1 MAYDLPVERIL
12 HPRLL
17 SCPPETP
24 LREAARLMSDAR
36 CSSILVMEG
45 SQLQGIWTERDALTI
60 DFSLPDALDMPISR
74 VMSSP
79 VKTIPGRTS
88 VGEAA
93 LRFKLDSVR
102 HYVVV
107 NDGGEHLGIVTQSDV
122 VQNQGVE
129 YFVQLRDVNSVL
141 REPPI
146 WVPGTLPLGEAAKRM
161 REVRRDALV
170 VEGPDGEA
178 GILTERDIIRL
189 ISRERL
195 DGAIWEMA
203 SKPLVSVAAE
213 SSLFH
218 ARTLFSENHIRHL
231 GVTGPAGE
239 LIGLITYGDILAS
252 IEHDYVQDLQKALRE
267 REQQLSISNHHLKLA
282 QKVFDTSAEGIMV
295 TDENVCIESVNPAF
309 TRITGY
315 EIGEVLGAKPSILKS
330 GRHNPNFYRE
340 MWAALEL
347 SGAWQGEIWNRRK
360 NGEIYPEWLSIS
372 TVRNQDGRITNYVA
386 IFTDITARKEA
397 EERVHH
403 LAYHDALTGLPNRS
417 LFLEHLDHALHHAH
431 RQGVMVALM
440 FLDLDRFKLINDTF
454 GHAMGDKLLV
464 ETASRLSGCVREGDT
479 VSRLGGDEFT
489 VILEDLR
496 SADDAALIAR
506 KILDTLSQPMV
517 LDGQELFITPSIGI
531 SLYPTDSLYPE
542 PLVKHADAAMYQA
555 KERGRHNYQFY
566 TPDMNS
572 RAFERLAMENKLRRA
587 LERNELVLYYQPRVD
602 INSRQVTGMEAL
614 LRWNHPERGLVPPSD
629 FIPIA
634 EESGLIVPIGE
645 WVLYTACAQNKR
657 WQEDGFAKLCMA
669 VNISARQFKH
679 SKLVDTVRQVLTE
692 TGLDPADLELEITET
707 IAMEHAEESVKKL
720 AELKAMGV
728 RLSMDDFGTGHS
740 SLSYLKQFPIDSL
753 KIDKSF
759 LQDTS
764 MGSKD
769 AAIAQAISTM
779 AERLQLKVITEGVE
793 TQEQLAFLVGNKS
806 GEVQGYYFSHPLPP
820 EEFAALLQSGKI
832 FDQD

>member
-1 MAYDLPVERIL
+1 MTYDLPVERIL
-12 HPRLL
+12 HPGLL

-24 LREAARLMSDAR
+24 LHDAARLMSASR
-36 CSSILVMEG
+36 CSSILVMDG
-45 SQLQGIWTERDALTI
+45 DRLLGIWTERDALAI
-60 DFSLPDALDMPISR
+60 DFSLPDALAMPISR

-79 VKTIPGRTS
+79 VKTLPGRTS

-107 NDGGEHLGIVTQSDV
+107 DDAGQHLGIVTQSDV

-146 WVPGTLPLGEAAKRM
+146 WVSGSLPLGEAAGKM

-170 VEGPDGEA
+170 VSGPDGEL
-178 GILTERDIIRL
+178 GILTERDIIHF
-189 ISRERL
+189 ISHEHL
-195 DGAIWEMA
+195 SGAIWDMA
-203 SKPLVSVAAE
+203 SKPLLCVPGD
-213 SSLFH
+213 SSLYH
-218 ARTLFSENHIRHL
+218 ARTLFSENHVRHL

-239 LIGLITYGDILAS
+239 LTGLITYGDILAS
-252 IEHDYVQDLQKALRE
+252 IEHDYVQELQKALRE

-282 QKVFDTSAEGIMV
+282 QKVFDTTAEGILV
-295 TDENVCIESVNPAF
+295 TDDRNRIESVNPAF

-315 EIGEVLGAKPSILKS
+315 EAAEVLGAKPSILKS
-330 GRHNPNFYRE
+330 GQHDPHFYRE

-360 NGEIYPEWLSIS
+360 NGEVFPEWLSIS
-372 TVRNQDGRITNYVA
+372 TVRDPEGRITNYVA

-397 EERVHH
+397 EDRVRH

-431 RQGVMVALM
+431 RQGSRVALM
-440 FLDLDRFKLINDTF
+440 FLDLDRFKLINDTL

-464 ETASRLSGCVREGDT
+464 ETARRLSGCVREGDT

-496 SADDAALIAR
+496 SATDAAAIAR
-506 KILDTLSQPMV
+506 KIIDTLSQPMV
-517 LDGQELFITPSIGI
+517 LDGHELFSTPSIGI
-531 SLYPTDSLYPE
+531 SLYPNDSTQAETL
-542 PLVKHADAAMYQA
+542 LKQADAAMYRA

-566 TPDMNS
+566 TPDMNA
-572 RAFERLAMENKLRRA
+572 RAFERLALENKLRRA
-587 LERNELVLYYQPRVD
+587 LEREELVLHYQPRVD
-602 INSRQVTGMEAL
+602 ILSRKVTGMEAL
-614 LRWNHPERGLVPPSD
+614 VRWNHPDFGLIPPAD

-645 WVLYTACAQNKR
+645 WVLHTACAQNKR
-657 WQEDGFAKLCMA
+657 WQEQGFPKLCMA

-679 SKLVDTVRQVLTE
+679 AKLVESVRRALDE
-692 TGLDPADLELEITET
+692 TGLDPACLELEITES
-707 IAMEHAEESVKKL
+707 IAMEHADESVKKL
-720 AELKAMGV
+720 RELKTMGV

-759 LQDTS
+759 IQDTS
-764 MGSKD
+764 QGSKD
-769 AAIAQAISTM
+769 AAIAVAISAM
-779 AERLQLKVITEGVE
+779 AEQLHLKVITEGVE
-793 TQEQLAFLVGNKS
+793 TQEQLSFLVGNQS
-806 GEVQGYYFSHPLPP
+806 GEVQGFYFSHPLPA
-820 EEFAALLQSGKI
+820 EEFASLLQSGKI